1 MRHLLWSAAVTAA
14 CGAALGA
21 ACGSSNSKKP
31 KDGSG
36 SADAAPPDATPLP
49 ACASPVHGTTMNA
62 VMVGRVSG
70 VATLAT
76 SPFNDPRLFVLEE
89 QGRIRVFDQNRQLL
103 ATPFLD
109 ISNQQDFAAGG
120 EQGLLGLAF
129 HPQYATN
136 GYFYIWYTNGTSCPG
151 SPPPVAP
158 CANVLERFTVSAAD
172 PNQADPNSGV
182 VILSIPDFATNHNAG
197 MLEFGSDGYLYIST
211 GDGGSGGDP
220 ARNGQNPNA
229 LLAKILRIDV
239 DHPANGQM
247 YGTPADNPYA
257 GGGGAPE
264 VYLMGVRNPWRWT
277 FDRGTG
283 DMWIADVGQNCIEEL
298 DVLRA
303 GTAKGAN
310 LGWSAFEANQ
320 CCATEMGTQGADKC
334 NGLGG
339 AAAQPCDPTGKV
351 FPQVTWSHGGG
362 TCPDATDSGFRA
374 VIGGQVYRGTCY
386 PDIVGNYYFS
396 DNSAGGLLQANF
408 NADNSVTVTS
418 LPAPSGGWP
427 GGASSIHA
435 DARGELYETTIQGY
449 VYQLVAGP

>member
-1 MRHLLWSAAVTAA
+1 MRHLVWLV
-14 CGAALGA
+14 ALAA
-21 ACGSSNSKKP
+21 ACGSSNKKG
-31 KDGSG
+31 KDAGAG
-36 SADAAPPDATPLP
+36 DASPDATPLP
-49 ACASPVHGTTMNA
+49 ACTAPVHGTTMSA
-62 VMVGRVSG
+62 TMVGRVQG

-76 SPFNDPRLFVLEE
+76 SPFNDPRLFVIEE
-89 QGRIRVFDQNRQLL
+89 QGRIRVFDQNLQLA

-109 ISNQQDFAAGG
+109 ISNQRDFAAGG

-129 HPQYATN
+129 HPNYAQN
-136 GYFYIWYTNGTSCPG
+136 GYFYIWYTNGPCSG
-151 SPPPVAP
+151 SPPAAAP
-158 CANVLERFTVSAAD
+158 CANVLERFTVSSTD
-172 PNQADPNSGV
+172 PNQADPASGT

-197 MLEFGSDGYLYIST
+197 MIEFGSDGYLYIST
-211 GDGGSGGDP
+211 GDGGAGGDP

-239 DHPANGQM
+239 DHPANGKM
-247 YGTPADNPYA
+247 YGIPADNPYA
-257 GGGGAPE
+257 SGGGAPE

-298 DVLRA
+298 NVLRA

-310 LGWSAFEANQ
+310 LGWSAFEANT
-320 CCATEMGTQGADKC
+320 CCATEAGSTSADHC

-339 AAAQPCDPTGKV
+339 AAAQACDMTGKF

-362 TCPDATDSGFRA
+362 ACPDGTDSGFRA

-396 DNSAGGLLQANF
+396 DNTAGGLLQAVF

-418 LPAPSGGWP
+418 LPAPAGGWP
-427 GGASSIHA
+427 SSPASIHA
-435 DARGELYETTIQGY
+435 DAHGELFETTTSGY
-449 VYQLVAGP
+449 VYHLEAGP